1 MFVKSFFC
9 NIPQAKH
16 GMDLS
21 FEISNVTVIHSDLA
35 HLKTEL
41 ADEVDDHIGIGG
53 KDIRRG
59 MQANLPI

>member
-1 MFVKSFFC
+1 
-9 NIPQAKH
+9 
-16 GMDLS
+16 MDLS
-21 FEISNVTVIHSDLA
+21 FEISNITVILSDLD

-59 MQANLPI
+59 IQANLPI